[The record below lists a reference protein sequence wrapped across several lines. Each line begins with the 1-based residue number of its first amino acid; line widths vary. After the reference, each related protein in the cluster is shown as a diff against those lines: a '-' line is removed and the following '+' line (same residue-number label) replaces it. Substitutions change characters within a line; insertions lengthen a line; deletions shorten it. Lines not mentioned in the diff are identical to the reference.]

1 MKKLLVLIALV
12 MFSLV
17 HAETTQVCVDVKDK
31 AGVPVK
37 DKTGKVRQNCRAMK
51 THKKLE
57 GTPVPEK
64 K

>member
-1 MKKLLVLIALV
+1 MKKPFVLIALTI
-12 MFSLV
+12 FGLV

-37 DKTGKVRQNCRAMK
+37 DKTGKVRQNCRTIK
-51 THKKLE
+51 KHKKLE

>member
-1 MKKLLVLIALV
+1 

>member
-1 MKKLLVLIALV
+1 MKKLFVLIALTI
-12 MFSLV
+12 FGLV
-17 HAETTQVCVDVKDK
+17 HAESTQVCVDVKDK

-37 DKTGKVRQNCRAMK
+37 DKTGKVRQNCRTIK
-51 THKKLE
+51 KHKKLE

>member
-1 MKKLLVLIALV
+1 MKKLLVLIAFAV
-12 MFSLV
+12 FSIA

-37 DKTGKVRQNCRAMK
+37 DKTGKVRQNCRTMK
-51 THKKLE
+51 KHTKLE
-57 GTPVPEK
+57 GTRVPEK